1 MNKAIIGRKVGMTQ
15 IFTAEGK
22 VIPVTVVEAGPCPVV
37 QIKTVE
43 KLIIQELYNSES
55 SDHRVHTAFAR
66 VLDHFS
72 DEDYL
77 HKIGHQRIITT
88 IYINHFYK
96 YKKTKALNQELYID
110 TKTLLNYRKSY
121 VRLFAKYYLNLV
133 GEPEDTLLLLHAEL
147 LKRTAN
153 SKKDERV

>member
-1 MNKAIIGRKVGMTQ
+1 MN
-15 IFTAEGK
+15 GK
-22 VIPVTVVEAGPCPVV
+22 TI

-88 IYINHFYK
+88 INHFYK

-121 VRLFAKYYLNLV
+121 VRLFAKYYLQSRRRTRGHAAPSARRTPQKNCQLEK
-133 GEPEDTLLLLHAEL
+133 GTL
-147 LKRTAN
+147 
-153 SKKDERV
+153 

>member
-1 MNKAIIGRKVGMTQ
+1 MN
-15 IFTAEGK
+15 GK
-22 VIPVTVVEAGPCPVV
+22 TI

-121 VRLFAKYYLNLV
+121 VRFFAKYYLNLV

-153 SKKDERV
+153 SKKELSESKR

>member
-1 MNKAIIGRKVGMTQ
+1 MN
-15 IFTAEGK
+15 GK
-22 VIPVTVVEAGPCPVV
+22 TI

-96 YKKTKALNQELYID
+96 YKKTKAINQEVYID

-121 VRLFAKYYLNLV
+121 VSLFAKYYLNLV

>member
-1 MNKAIIGRKVGMTQ
+1 MN
-15 IFTAEGK
+15 GK
-22 VIPVTVVEAGPCPVV
+22 TI

-121 VRLFAKYYLNLV
+121 VRLFAKYYLNLRRRTR
-133 GEPEDTLLLLHAEL
+133 GHAAPSARRTPQKNCQLEKGTL
-147 LKRTAN
+147 
-153 SKKDERV
+153 

>member
-1 MNKAIIGRKVGMTQ
+1 MN
-15 IFTAEGK
+15 GK
-22 VIPVTVVEAGPCPVV
+22 TI

-133 GEPEDTLLLLHAEL
+133 GEPEDTLLFCTQNSSKEL
-147 LKRTAN
+147 PTRKRMNAFKRVFLFFG
-153 SKKDERV
+153 KKIDG

>member
-1 MNKAIIGRKVGMTQ
+1 MN
-15 IFTAEGK
+15 GK
-22 VIPVTVVEAGPCPVV
+22 TI

-55 SDHRVHTAFAR
+55 SDHRVQTAFAR

-121 VRLFAKYYLNLV
+121 VRLFAK
-133 GEPEDTLLLLHAEL
+133 
-147 LKRTAN
+147 
-153 SKKDERV
+153 

>member
-1 MNKAIIGRKVGMTQ
+1 MN
-15 IFTAEGK
+15 GK
-22 VIPVTVVEAGPCPVV
+22 TI

-96 YKKTKALNQELYID
+96 YGRDN
-110 TKTLLNYRKSY
+110 SY
-121 VRLFAKYYLNLV
+121 TTVKHHL
-133 GEPEDTLLLLHAEL
+133 
-147 LKRTAN
+147 
-153 SKKDERV
+153 

>member
-1 MNKAIIGRKVGMTQ
+1 MN
-15 IFTAEGK
+15 GK
-22 VIPVTVVEAGPCPVV
+22 TI

-121 VRLFAKYYLNLV
+121 VRLFAKYYLQSRRRTRGHAAPSARRTPQKNCQLEK
-133 GEPEDTLLLLHAEL
+133 GTL
-147 LKRTAN
+147 
-153 SKKDERV
+153 

>member
-1 MNKAIIGRKVGMTQ
+1 MN
-15 IFTAEGK
+15 GK
-22 VIPVTVVEAGPCPVV
+22 TI

-77 HKIGHQRIITT
+77 HKIGHQR
-88 IYINHFYK
+88 
-96 YKKTKALNQELYID
+96 
-110 TKTLLNYRKSY
+110 
-121 VRLFAKYYLNLV
+121 LFAKYYLNLV

-153 SKKDERV
+153 SKKELSESKR

>member
-1 MNKAIIGRKVGMTQ
+1 MDIKAKIEEIVKKLQSDKTLLASFQ
-15 IFTAEGK
+15 SE
-22 VIPVTVVEAGPCPVV
+22 P
-37 QIKTVE
+37 IKTVE

-72 DEDYL
+72 AEDYL

-153 SKKDERV
+153 SKKDERA

>member
-153 SKKDERV
+153 SKKDERA

>member
-1 MNKAIIGRKVGMTQ
+1 MN
-15 IFTAEGK
+15 GK
-22 VIPVTVVEAGPCPVV
+22 TI

-96 YKKTKALNQELYID
+96 YKKTKAL
-110 TKTLLNYRKSY
+110 KTLLNYRKSY

-153 SKKDERV
+153 SKKDERA

>member
-1 MNKAIIGRKVGMTQ
+1 MN
-15 IFTAEGK
+15 GK
-22 VIPVTVVEAGPCPVV
+22 TI

-96 YKKTKALNQELYID
+96 YKKSQLSGKDILQVSLSAWKAAFFCNIKIYFNGGKNYDTEKQTYAFAWHSLAVCGAYIW
-110 TKTLLNYRKSY
+110 S
-121 VRLFAKYYLNLV
+121 VR
-133 GEPEDTLLLLHAEL
+133 
-147 LKRTAN
+147 R
-153 SKKDERV
+153 